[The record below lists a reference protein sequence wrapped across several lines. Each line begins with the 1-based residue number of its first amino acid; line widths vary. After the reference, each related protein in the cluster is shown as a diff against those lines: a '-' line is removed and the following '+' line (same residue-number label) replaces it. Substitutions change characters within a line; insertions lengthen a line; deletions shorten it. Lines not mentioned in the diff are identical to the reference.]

1 MKKMYNQPQTDVVA
15 LNTER
20 LMDTATMSSAG
31 SGGGGKTEAPVIR
44 SVAPAVPGDAL

>member
-20 LMDTATMSSAG
+20 LMDTTTMSP
-31 SGGGGKTEAPVIR
+31 GGPGTNQMD
-44 SVAPAVPGDAL
+44 APARRGDVID

>member
-20 LMDTATMSSAG
+20 LMDTTTMSYG
-31 SGGGGKTEAPVIR
+31 PGGPGGTEAPR
-44 SVAPAVPGDAL
+44 RGDFIN